1 MKKHFKIGVI
11 GCGYKGHSIL
21 RGLVLS
27 DFLSEKKIIVSDIS
41 EEALEKVDYLGVQ
54 TTTDNSYV
62 AENCE
67 FLILAVGAAN
77 YEKAVKSFG
86 KVLPEKLITVV
97 SGVKKNS
104 VKNAFGLH
112 AVKVACAVINMPCYI
127 GSGAIGLDMTDYKSL
142 DDIEFI
148 SKIFDNLGTIVCV
161 DESKMDAVAGLS
173 GSGPAYVFMF
183 IDSLIDAGVKQGLP
197 KSEAKILAVQTVVG
211 AAEMVQREEQSLSE
225 LLMQSC
231 GKGSAA
237 IEGIKTLE
245 DKNFRGI
252 VSDAVDA
259 CVKRLKENG
268 DK

>member
-1 MKKHFKIGVI
+1 MKKHFKLGVI
-11 GCGYKGHSIL
+11 GCGYKAHTLL

-41 EEALEKVDYLGVQ
+41 EKELEKVDYLGVR
-54 TTTDNSYV
+54 TTTDNAYV

-67 FLILAVGAAN
+67 FLVLAVNAADF
-77 YEKAVKSFG
+77 EKAIKSFG
-86 KVLPEKLITVV
+86 KVLPEKLITVMT
-97 SGVKKNS
+97 GVKKNA

-112 AVKVACAVINMPCYI
+112 AVKVARAVINMPCII
-127 GSGAIGLDMTDYKSL
+127 GSGTIGLDITDFKTL

-148 SKIFDNLGTIVCV
+148 SKVFDNLGTIVSV
-161 DESKMDAVAGLS
+161 DESKMDAVGGLV
-173 GSGPAYVFMF
+173 GSGPAYAFMF
-183 IDSLIDAGVKQGLP
+183 IDSLIDAGIKQGLS
-197 KSEAKILAVQTVVG
+197 KNEAKILAVQTVCG
-211 AAEMVQREEQSLSE
+211 AAEMVQREEQSLAE

-231 GKGSAA
+231 GKGSVA

-245 DKNFRGI
+245 EKNFRGI

-259 CVKRLKENG
+259 CVKRFKENG